1 MSEGAKI
8 AKAAGIITI
17 CMVIARILG
26 YVRDALLY
34 AIFGQNR
41 ITDIY
46 NAAFSIPDFI
56 YMILIGGA
64 LSSAFIPV
72 FGGYLAR
79 GEDEKGWQVANTMLN
94 LLVILMITAITL
106 GMLFTPNL
114 IRLLVPGFN
123 SSEIDMTVY
132 LTRIMFSKPFYG
144 FEWGIH
150 GDPELL

>member
-1 MSEGAKI
+1 MGHKVIISFLDVQIFLIRNREMSEGAKI

-17 CMVIARILG
+17 CMVVARILG

-64 LSSAFIPV
+64 LSSAFYPC
-72 FGGYLAR
+72 FWG
-79 GEDEKGWQVANTMLN
+79 
-94 LLVILMITAITL
+94 
-106 GMLFTPNL
+106 
-114 IRLLVPGFN
+114 VPC
-123 SSEIDMTVY
+123 
-132 LTRIMFSKPFYG
+132 
-144 FEWGIH
+144 
-150 GDPELL
+150 